1 MLSWLFKKRGAT
13 AAPGAKSA
21 SAAASI
27 PASVSTSAAGASSVQ
42 PAKPAENWQT
52 RLQQALGDDAALL
65 QVATAAAGLD
75 TRLAAVE
82 GLSGEDALRQ
92 AERAFRTRDRKVH
105 RLAKTRLETAVSRR
119 ESRAKAAQLIALT
132 DTLLQDPLLPVNH
145 VVQLDR
151 DWQAL
156 PAALLDASQHDAFAQ
171 LRSQLDSA
179 IRQRADAEQRVQQWN
194 AQCRSAVPAWQRAI
208 ANALALPPEEAR
220 ATLTD
225 VRSQAQELR
234 ARRPAAASTEALDA
248 ALAQLL
254 AEADSAR
261 NLVDAAPAPQA
272 EAEAAIDAAPPL
284 AEPVRRP
291 EQDRLASADQSQ
303 QLQALLEVADQAL
316 ADGQLA
322 ALQQQLLAVDALQA
336 GAKRT
341 QWPAALRARQQA
353 LRAELLRLKGWQ
365 SWGGHRARE
374 DLIAQAQALARLT
387 APVPSRQSTEGAES
401 ADSTEHTKDAD
412 NKDSVGSEA
421 STAVSHKPKLNLRAH
436 ADAIHGLRM
445 RWKALDKLGE
455 GAHGDLWQRFD
466 AALTTAHQPVAEQH
480 VAQQLAR
487 QQNLSARQALLDTL
501 DAVPVPVPMPLPD
514 IANAAAAAAANAA
527 AAAADS
533 SFSGWH
539 DAAHQLEAFQ
549 LAWRQLGPVQHTA
562 PAAEREPLMQR
573 MQASVERLEQPLRR
587 ARERAVAQREQLIQR
602 VQALLQAG
610 QEQAGQLQAGQEQA
624 GQVQAQPV
632 QARQM
637 QARQAGQAGQRG
649 QGGGPS
655 LHGSELQ
662 RQLRGVQAEWQ
673 DQARRLPL
681 PRQMESA
688 LWQRFRA
695 ACDAVFAERDA
706 TFAAREAEQA
716 AEVSERE
723 AVLLRLVQV
732 DALTTPAHIDSLL
745 AEADR
750 AWNSMATGLPRSVG
764 TALQARYDSARAAG
778 AAVSQRALRVRWQAQ
793 IDAWAEPLAAA
804 CDDLPTAA
812 VVAAAAAAATAAATA
827 TATEDSTPQVDDLLL
842 QLEMALDLPASPEWL
857 AARRQRKLRAL
868 KDTMEGRRPT
878 ASAQM
883 GAAESLLAV
892 LRQPALNKAQRQRLR
907 TLLAVLREAAPG
919 TLDLPLPTT

>member
-1 MLSWLFKKRGAT
+1 MLNWLFKKRGAT

-65 QVATAAAGLD
+65 QVATAAPGLD

-272 EAEAAIDAAPPL
+272 EAEAAIDAALPL
-284 AEPVRRP
+284 AEPVRMP
-291 EQDRLASADQSQ
+291 VQDRLASADQSQ

-341 QWPAALRARQQA
+341 QWPAALRTRQQA

-501 DAVPVPVPMPLPD
+501 DAVPVPVPMPD
-514 IANAAAAAAANAA
+514 IANT
-527 AAAADS
+527 AAADS

-610 QEQAGQLQAGQEQA
+610 QLHAGQEQAGQEQA
-624 GQVQAQPV
+624 GQV

-812 VVAAAAAAATAAATA
+812 AAAAATATG
-827 TATEDSTPQVDDLLL
+827 TEDLTPQVDDLLL

>member
-220 ATLTD
+220 AALTD

-234 ARRPAAASTEALDA
+234 GRRPAAASTEALDA

-272 EAEAAIDAAPPL
+272 EAEAAIDAALPL
-284 AEPVRRP
+284 AEPVRMP
-291 EQDRLASADQSQ
+291 VQDRLASADQSQ

-341 QWPAALRARQQA
+341 QWPAALRARQHA

-487 QQNLSARQALLDTL
+487 QQNLSARQALLDAL
-501 DAVPVPVPMPLPD
+501 DAVPVPVPVPMPD
-514 IANAAAAAAANAA
+514 IANAAAAAAN

-539 DAAHQLEAFQ
+539 DAARQLEAFQ

-610 QEQAGQLQAGQEQA
+610 QLQAGQEQA
-624 GQVQAQPV
+624 GQEQAGQV

-649 QGGGPS
+649 PGGGPS

-764 TALQARYDSARAAG
+764 TALQARYDSARAAA

-812 VVAAAAAAATAAATA
+812 VVATA